1 MICFFSPIKDDD
13 PDQPVGEY
21 DDSLAV
27 NCTKDEPIYGHPYV
41 EWIRVARAPN
51 FLIDERI
58 NPNNDSDSD
67 GIDFPRMEKYIL
79 QIRMK
84 PYIFLQ
90 FVSVPASNV
99 ILLYVVVHYDS
110 GKKYRPYRSKREPNP
125 VVENFLADEPT
136 RFFEVHLNATDNGLP
151 PDDVTLSLV
160 CGILRCSDKR
170 NFSIFVRLIVSHREA
185 NFSW

>member
-1 MICFFSPIKDDD
+1 MSSVKVDDTNQPI
-13 PDQPVGEY
+13 GEY

-27 NCTKDEPIYGHPYV
+27 NCTKNEPIYGHPYV

-58 NPNNDSDSD
+58 NPDNDSDSD
-67 GIDFPRMEKYIL
+67 GIDFPPMKKYIL

-84 PYIFLQ
+84 PYVFLQ

-110 GKKYRPYRSKREPNP
+110 GRKYRPYRSKPESNP
-125 VVENFLADEPT
+125 VVENFLVDEPT
-136 RFFEVHLNATDNGLP
+136 RFFEIHLNATDNDEP
-151 PDDVTLSLV
+151 PTDVTLSLV
-160 CGILRCSDKR
+160 GLNS
-170 NFSIFVRLIVSHREA
+170 SQ
-185 NFSW
+185 